1 MTKNKMISIVDY
13 TIHCLEF
20 GKPYKIDTEGLKQI
34 LKYLDNNNN

>member
-20 GKPYKIDTEGLKQI
+20 DKPHKINTEGLKQI
-34 LKYLDNNNN
+34 LKHLDNNNN

>member
-20 GKPYKIDTEGLKQI
+20 DKPDKINTEGLKQI
-34 LKYLDNNNN
+34 LKHLDNNIN